1 MHFIKLVAAFLFVFS
16 GSVFAADF
24 TVTPAVIK
32 TTKIYQS
39 GAATHMQSASR
50 HMATVEQGGVN
61 NRVSITQANAGN
73 TADIK
78 QNGHNNSLS
87 ISQNGG
93 YDMADVQQDIATS
106 NSDITINQGTMD
118 LGTDSRDARTVHVQQ
133 LGATGSSVNITQ
145 NAAASAYVSQ
155 SGSQNS
161 VSIVQR

>member
-1 MHFIKLVAAFLFVFS
+1 MHLIKLVAALFVVIS
-16 GSVFAADF
+16 GSAFAAGL
-24 TVTPAVIK
+24 TVTPAVVI

-39 GAATHMQSASR
+39 GTSAHMQSASR
-50 HMATVEQGGVN
+50 HTATVGQGGEH
-61 NRVSITQANAGN
+61 NRISITQANAGN

-78 QNGHNNSLS
+78 QNGNNNSLS
-87 ISQNGG
+87 ISQHGG

-145 NAAASAYVSQ
+145 NTAASAYVSQ
-155 SGSQNS
+155 SGSQNN
-161 VSIVQR
+161 VTIVQR

>member
-1 MHFIKLVAAFLFVFS
+1 MHFIKLVAAFLFVIS
-16 GSVFAADF
+16 DSVFATDL

-39 GAATHMQSASR
+39 GAAHMQSASR

-61 NRVSITQANAGN
+61 NRVSMTQANAGN

-93 YDMADVQQDIATS
+93 GDMADVQQDIATS

-155 SGSQNS
+155 SGSQNN
-161 VSIVQR
+161 VTIVQR